1 MNPLPRE
8 IALGSWLRRVLVTTA
23 LVVLCGAAPPAMA
36 ATRLVAPAG
45 SDSGNCTAAPCASLG
60 YAYKQAGSGD
70 VVTVAPGVYGEQHV
84 PDGSKS
90 VTFNG
95 GPGVILRQMSSDAS
109 NVTYDGINVNANGQ
123 KTTGSA
129 FGLSG
134 DNSTVRNARIGNVV
148 DEKGMLA
155 SGENLT
161 IDNVVFHDAVLKTN
175 GVHMECVYAIV
186 VPGFT
191 IRNSTFRD
199 CAIMDLFFTY
209 GNWWNPL
216 PPAYGN
222 VTIENNVFGHSEDD
236 NNSSWH
242 YYGLYIASIGPNG
255 TADPMSGWVVR
266 NNTFENEAAISPDR
280 GSNGTRWV
288 NNLGNWECK
297 SGIAFSHNVGKKC
310 SGTDK
315 QVSPASSTST
325 VMAALGWLN
334 PGLQDF
340 HLKPGSPAINAG
352 DPNDAPALDREGL
365 VRDAQPDAGAHEFGA
380 VPSQGLPATPIGGK
394 RLFKRARL
402 RPHVIC
408 KRKRRHC
415 PKVAK
420 LRLAVRRPAR
430 MTLRVKRIGRG
441 AKRTKTRTNRF
452 NVAAGRTLRIRA
464 RSLPRGLYRVSVVA
478 ASAAGAKSKPRS
490 FRLRVR

>member
-1 MNPLPRE
+1 
-8 IALGSWLRRVLVTTA
+8 
-23 LVVLCGAAPPAMA
+23 
-36 ATRLVAPAG
+36 
-45 SDSGNCTAAPCASLG
+45 
-60 YAYKQAGSGD
+60 
-70 VVTVAPGVYGEQHV
+70 VTVAPGVYPGQSV
-84 PDGSKS
+84 PSGSKA
-90 VTFNG
+90 VTFSG
-95 GPGVILRQMSSDAS
+95 GAGVVVRQLLSDVS
-109 NVTYDGINVNANGQ
+109 NVTYDGISVDAGGAH
-123 KTTGSA
+123 TTGA
-129 FGLSG
+129 ALEIGG
-134 DNSTVRNARIGNVV
+134 DNVTFRNASVGNVV
-148 DEKGMLA
+148 DEKGLLIDGA
-155 SGENLT
+155 NHT
-161 IDNVVFHDAVLKTN
+161 IDNVTFHDAVLKTS

-216 PPAYGN
+216 PPMYGN

-266 NNTFENEAAISPDR
+266 NNTFENEAAISPDN
-280 GSNGTRWV
+280 GTNGTRWV

-310 SGTDK
+310 GPTDR

-325 VMAALGWLN
+325 VTAALGWLN
-334 PGLQDF
+334 PALQDF

-352 DPNDAPALDREGL
+352 DPNDAPPLDREGL
-365 VRDAQPDAGAHEFGA
+365 QRDAQPDAGAHEFGA
-380 VPSQGLPATPIGGK
+380 KPPVGSQGLPATGIGGK
-394 RLFKRARL
+394 RIFKRARM

-408 KRKRRHC
+408 KRKRRNC

-420 LRLAVRRPAR
+420 LRLAVNEPAR
-430 MTLRVKRIGRG
+430 MTLRVKRIGKG
-441 AKRTKTRTNRF
+441 AKRAKTRTLRF
-452 NVAAGRTLRIRA
+452 NLATGRTLRIRA

-478 ASAAGAKSKPRS
+478 ANAAGTKSKRRS